1 MHVRN
6 DSMVLTLRMQEKDQI
21 VPGVAFTKVTNDNPF
36 DQVSEEIG
44 AGALAWIVLAI
55 LMSCI
60 TICIVNMN
68 NAIRARKARTA
79 QALLTDDLDEINE
92 IGRDHIRSNS
102 GEPQSPLLEGS
113 IIDLDAEAN

>member
-6 DSMVLTLRMQEKDQI
+6 DSMVLTLRLQEKDQI

-36 DQVSEEIG
+36 NQVSEEVG

-60 TICIVNMN
+60 TICVVNLN
-68 NAIRARKARTA
+68 NAISARKARTA
-79 QALLTDDLDEINE
+79 QALLTDDLDEI
-92 IGRDHIRSNS
+92 GGDHIRSNS
-102 GEPQSPLLEGS
+102 DEPQSPLLEGS